1 VRLVVSDGWLETK
14 SLVGYQLRKRIQK
27 LDSIELVSCIKNCKT
42 DLEETSTV
50 QYFTILSS
58 GNLAV
63 LAYLRFRSMGLRP
76 NLSIGLPLSD
86 ASNLSTVSDY
96 FSVCDL
102 HHCISIQ
109 NNWNKTYVIILIIVS
124 IKRTT
129 AVGCDFNRSM

>member
-1 VRLVVSDGWLETK
+1 VRFVVSDGLLGTK

-27 LDSIELVSCIKNCKT
+27 FDSIELISCIKNCKT
-42 DLEETSTV
+42 DLEGIPAV

-63 LAYLRFRSMGLRP
+63 VAYLRFRPMVLRP

-86 ASNLSTVSDY
+86 VSNLSTVSDY

-109 NNWNKTYVIILIIVS
+109 NNWNKP
-124 IKRTT
+124 
-129 AVGCDFNRSM
+129 M